1 VPRSLK
7 EWSDGWSVAADTQ
20 AGQVERQSRVPIR
33 LFGIL
38 LSAALLSL
46 GAPFWYATL
55 RDLLKLRSMIARK
68 DDAERAER
76 QTTQAPA
83 AGGTLPPQLRGGEAG
98 DLEAAG

>member
-1 VPRSLK
+1 MERRS
-7 EWSDGWSVAADTQ
+7 GQ
-20 AGQVERQSRVPIR
+20 AGQAERQSRFLIR

-83 AGGTLPPQLRGGEAG
+83 AAGGTLPPQLRGGEAG